1 MRYTVHIIVP
11 ESVEA
16 DSQEEAVGIAL
27 EQVATSGLDLSE
39 YLNRCITD
47 ADDVYAEGQRFVRLR
62 GAVLE
67 D

>member
-1 MRYTVHIIVP
+1 
-11 ESVEA
+11 
-16 DSQEEAVGIAL
+16 L